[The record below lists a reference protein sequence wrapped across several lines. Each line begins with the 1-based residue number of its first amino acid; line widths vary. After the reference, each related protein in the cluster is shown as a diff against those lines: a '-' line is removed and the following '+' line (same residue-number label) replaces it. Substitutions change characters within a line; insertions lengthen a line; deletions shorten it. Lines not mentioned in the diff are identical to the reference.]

1 MTYIPANFNSGF
13 YGNSSLVFYSPKTD
27 DHPAITS
34 ADATSLNF
42 FYCNNFDLYPEYQ
55 SETGDYIRG
64 FPDRLVYNITPI
76 KIQGTIQQKM
86 IARMDG
92 SPDYVS
98 ARLFEHCRH
107 AWSGYAYSS
116 PEDGSGIEGMPGS
129 FFSPQFSIMS
139 DAFGVFSECLV
150 DSLEFVANS
159 GNNQVEMNYG
169 VVAKKLWTEDA
180 PNVRNLLNTLALG
193 ADANMPMRQIYSR
206 DCMISSGNS
215 LAEPVG
221 ETFLLTGSG
230 DSPFLKGY
238 NFPDTPGNEKII
250 KMSLKIEN
258 FLEPNHTMQSQY
270 RWSLRSDRDNELN
283 KRITENLWPRNY
295 YPAKPRQISG
305 EITWIT
311 DIVPIDIEQRIA
323 GIASNQMMMYSG
335 AIMGESMLFQ
345 FGPIIVNIQN
355 PVWSIGKPQLTI
367 DNLFQITARLLS
379 ASDGELILRPTE
391 SWI

>member
-1 MTYIPANFNSGF
+1 MNYIPANFNSGY
-13 YGNSSLVFYSPKTD
+13 YGNSSLVFYSPKTE
-27 DHPAITS
+27 DHPTITS
-34 ADATSLNF
+34 ADATSSNF

-55 SETGDYIRG
+55 SETGDFIRG

-86 IARMDG
+86 LARMDG
-92 SPDYVS
+92 SPDYVL

-107 AWSGYAYSS
+107 AWAGYAYAS
-116 PEDGSGIEGMPGS
+116 PIDGSGVEGMSGS
-129 FFSPQFSIMS
+129 FFAPQFSIMN
-139 DAFGVFSECLV
+139 DTLGVFSECLV
-150 DSLEFVANS
+150 DSMEFVATA
-159 GNNQVEMNYG
+159 GNNQVEVNYG
-169 VVAKKLWTEDA
+169 IVAKKLWAEDA
-180 PNVRNLLNTLALG
+180 PNVRNLLNTLAVD

-215 LAEPVG
+215 LAKSVG
-221 ETFLLTGSG
+221 ETFFLTSGG

-250 KMSLKIEN
+250 KMSLKVEN

-270 RWSLRSDRDNELN
+270 RWPLRATRDNELD

-295 YPAKPRQISG
+295 YPSKPRQISG
-305 EITWIT
+305 EITWVT
-311 DIVPIDIEQRIA
+311 DVVPIDIEQRIA
-323 GIASNQMMMYSG
+323 GVASNQMRMYSG
-335 AIMGESMLFQ
+335 IIMGESMLFQ
-345 FGPIIVNIQN
+345 FGPMIINIQN
-355 PVWSIGKPQLTI
+355 PVWSLGKPQLTI
-367 DNLFQITARLLS
+367 DNLFQITVRLLS